1 MTLPAGEREE
11 IKGGA
16 RSPNRGYET
25 QSEEGPTSFTL
36 LFTGT
41 HYEWELLALPPHQV
55 TSVSLDAF
63 RAHLSLYSI
72 SRPWQHVE
80 G

>member
-25 QSEEGPTSFTL
+25 QSEEGP
-36 LFTGT
+36 
-41 HYEWELLALPPHQV
+41 
-55 TSVSLDAF
+55 
-63 RAHLSLYSI
+63 
-72 SRPWQHVE
+72 
-80 G
+80 